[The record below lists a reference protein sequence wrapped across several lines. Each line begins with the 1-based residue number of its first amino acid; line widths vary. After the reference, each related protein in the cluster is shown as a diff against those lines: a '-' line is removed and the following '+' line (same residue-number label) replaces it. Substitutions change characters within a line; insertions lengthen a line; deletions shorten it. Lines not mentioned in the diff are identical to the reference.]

1 EWAIPGYPSNYSSLN
16 DSIFLA
22 LPRGKYPVNQISD
35 ASLCTRIL
43 QDTIRIVHDTLK
55 ATVDAPLYVCDSLK
69 SKIQLHVRGIFP
81 ITLVYYEAGQYK
93 TAAIVDT
100 SHNLWV
106 GNGNILLTEM
116 TDSAG
121 CQLLL
126 NQVFQ
131 INNQPIQLL
140 SINRT
145 FHCDSVKEEIQV
157 SSTGQFPMQLF
168 YRKNGIGEI
177 QILSSANSSFLWGNG
192 NYQIDSIKDATLLKK
207 VFNIPLDIQH
217 DTLEYVS
224 NSPQFVCDSLKSKFE
239 IQLEGDRP
247 FTITYNRNGSLVSGT
262 FNNFQTQYWLNN
274 GTYQFVHV
282 SDSNGCIKPMS
293 EFFTLNFDTLAI
305 NFTSPLYVCD
315 SAKSLI
321 QWELA
326 GNGPYKLFYQKN
338 GLNDSL
344 LMSQNQVN
352 TYFENGTYQFQ
363 QIKDFTGCNQL
374 INQTEILNFKTLSF
388 THTSP
393 IYNCDSSKANIRCFL
408 QGNAPYILTYVRNG
422 QLDQLSSNQDTVDLY
437 WDNGLYSL
445 ISISDATQC
454 VELVAEVFNIQ
465 FSSLSALISTPVYS
479 CDSLKGSVNLQ
490 VSGNAPYTFN
500 YLKDGIPGNQVFAAS
515 GQWYLNNGQ
524 YQLQQVIDSM
534 GCSLNVSQNFTLN
547 FDTLEVQLSN
557 PIYNCDSNKTHL
569 HMDLEGNA
577 PYILTYIR
585 NGQLFQLSSNQDSFD
600 LYWDNG

>member
-1 EWAIPGYPSNYSSLN
+1 MSK
-16 DSIFLA
+16 
-22 LPRGKYPVNQISD
+22 GKYPVNQISD
-35 ASLCTRIL
+35 ASFCTRIL

-55 ATVDAPLYVCDSLK
+55 ATADAPLYVCDSLK

-106 GNGNILLTEM
+106 GNGNILIAEM

-131 INNQPIQLL
+131 VNNLPIQLL

-168 YRKNGIGEI
+168 YRKNGIGEM
-177 QILSSANSSFLWGNG
+177 QILPSANSSFLWGNG
-192 NYQIDSIKDATLLKK
+192 NYQIDSIKDATLCKK
-207 VFNIPLDIQH
+207 AFNIPLVIQH

-224 NSPQFVCDSLKSKFE
+224 NSPQFVCDSLKSMFE

-247 FTITYNRNGSLVSGT
+247 FTISYNRNGSLVSGT

-274 GTYQFVHV
+274 GTYQFVNV

-293 EFFTLNFDTLAI
+293 EFFTLNFDTLAV
-305 NFTSPLYVCD
+305 NFTTPLYVCD

-326 GNGPYKLFYQKN
+326 GNAPYKLFYQKN
-338 GLNDSL
+338 GFNDSL

-363 QIKDFTGCNQL
+363 QINDFTGCNLL
-374 INQTEILNFKTLSF
+374 INQMEVLNFKTLSF

-422 QLDQLSSNQDTVDLY
+422 QLYQLSSNQDTVDLY

-465 FSSLSALISTPVYS
+465 FSSLSALISNPVYS
-479 CDSLKGSVNLQ
+479 CDSLKGSLNLQ
-490 VSGNAPYTFN
+490 LGGNAPYTFN

-524 YQLQQVIDSM
+524 YQLQQVIDGT
-534 GCSLNVSQNFTLN
+534 GCSLNLSQNFTLN
-547 FDTLEVQLSN
+547 FDTIEVQLSN
-557 PIYNCDSNKTHL
+557 PVYNCDSNKTHL
-569 HMDLEGNA
+569 HIDLEGNA
-577 PYILTYIR
+577 PYTLFIPSMAFPIRSTY
-585 NGQLFQLSSNQDSFD
+585 Q
-600 LYWDNG
+600 